1 MKLLR
6 MKSSL
11 AGRFPRGTTDTAS
24 REGGELTSG
33 EGGTTA
39 GVAALDP
46 FLYEEPRWCV
56 NCGGEQRFFP
66 CFEFA
71 GGRVGVCLGC
81 GDERVIP
88 FSRTNAEAC

>member
-11 AGRFPRGTTDTAS
+11 AGRFPNHPQSASTEGGQLTHSGERGTA
-24 REGGELTSG
+24 
-33 EGGTTA
+33 A

-46 FLYEEPRWCV
+46 FLLRDPRWCDV
-56 NCGGEQRFFP
+56 CQREE
-66 CFEFA
+66 EFREMFTD
-71 GGRVGVCLGC
+71 GYRRFGFCLGC

-88 FSRTNAEAC
+88 FSRMNSEAC